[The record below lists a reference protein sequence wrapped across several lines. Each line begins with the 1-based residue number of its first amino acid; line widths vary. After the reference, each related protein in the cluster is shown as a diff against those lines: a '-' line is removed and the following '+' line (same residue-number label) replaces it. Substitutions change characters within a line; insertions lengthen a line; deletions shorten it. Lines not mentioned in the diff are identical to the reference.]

1 MLYEKKGDMHAIT
14 SQGLQTNDKAHLH
27 PEIIVYTS
35 CSLKVSPGASE
46 NIICYNILVLLSHF
60 SFFGQIFLLSV
71 AANTAL
77 FSCRLK
83 LHVATRIE
91 A

>member
-14 SQGLQTNDKAHLH
+14 SQGLQKNDKAHLH

-35 CSLKVSPGASE
+35 CSLKVLPGASD
-46 NIICYNILVLLSHF
+46 NIIFYNILVLLSHF
-60 SFFGQIFLLSV
+60 FVQIFLLSV

>member
-14 SQGLQTNDKAHLH
+14 SQGLQKNDKAHLH

-35 CSLKVSPGASE
+35 CSLKVLPGASD
-46 NIICYNILVLLSHF
+46 NIIFYNTLVLLSHF
-60 SFFGQIFLLSV
+60 FVQIFLLSV

>member
-1 MLYEKKGDMHAIT
+1 MHAIT
-14 SQGLQTNDKAHLH
+14 SQGLQKNDKAHLH

-35 CSLKVSPGASE
+35 CSLKVLPGASD
-46 NIICYNILVLLSHF
+46 NIIFYNILVLLSHF
-60 SFFGQIFLLSV
+60 FVQIFLLSV
-71 AANTAL
+71 TANTAL

>member
-1 MLYEKKGDMHAIT
+1 MHAIT
-14 SQGLQTNDKAHLH
+14 SQGLQKNDKAHLH

-35 CSLKVSPGASE
+35 CSLKVLPGASD
-46 NIICYNILVLLSHF
+46 NINFYNILVLLSHF
-60 SFFGQIFLLSV
+60 FVQIFLLSV

>member
-14 SQGLQTNDKAHLH
+14 SQGLQKKDKAHLH

-35 CSLKVSPGASE
+35 CSLKVLPGASD
-46 NIICYNILVLLSHF
+46 NIIFYNILVLLSHF
-60 SFFGQIFLLSV
+60 FVQIFLLSV

>member
-1 MLYEKKGDMHAIT
+1 MHAIT
-14 SQGLQTNDKAHLH
+14 SQGLQKNDKAHLH
-27 PEIIVYTS
+27 PEIVVYTS
-35 CSLKVSPGASE
+35 CSLKVLPGASD
-46 NIICYNILVLLSHF
+46 NIIFYNILVLLSHF
-60 SFFGQIFLLSV
+60 FVQIFLLSV

>member
-14 SQGLQTNDKAHLH
+14 SQGLQKNDKAHLH

-35 CSLKVSPGASE
+35 CSLKVLPGASD
-46 NIICYNILVLLSHF
+46 NINFYNILVLLSHF
-60 SFFGQIFLLSV
+60 FVQIFLLSV

>member
-1 MLYEKKGDMHAIT
+1 MHAIT
-14 SQGLQTNDKAHLH
+14 SQGLQKNDKAHLH
-27 PEIIVYTS
+27 PEIIVCTS
-35 CSLKVSPGASE
+35 CSLKVLPGASD
-46 NIICYNILVLLSHF
+46 NIIFYNILVLLSHF
-60 SFFGQIFLLSV
+60 FVQIFLLSV

>member
-14 SQGLQTNDKAHLH
+14 SQGLQKNDKAHLH

-35 CSLKVSPGASE
+35 CSLKVLPGASD
-46 NIICYNILVLLSHF
+46 NIIFYNILVLLSHF
-60 SFFGQIFLLSV
+60 FVQIFLLSV

-83 LHVATRIE
+83 IHVATRIE

>member
-1 MLYEKKGDMHAIT
+1 MHAIT
-14 SQGLQTNDKAHLH
+14 SQGLQKKDKAHLH

-35 CSLKVSPGASE
+35 CSLKVLPGASD
-46 NIICYNILVLLSHF
+46 NIIFYNILVLLSHF
-60 SFFGQIFLLSV
+60 FVQIFLLSV

>member
-1 MLYEKKGDMHAIT
+1 MHAIT
-14 SQGLQTNDKAHLH
+14 SQGLQKNDKAHLH
-27 PEIIVYTS
+27 PEIVVYTS
-35 CSLKVSPGASE
+35 CSLKVLPGASD
-46 NIICYNILVLLSHF
+46 NIIFYNILVLLSHF
-60 SFFGQIFLLSV
+60 LVQIFLLSV

-77 FSCRLK
+77 FSCRLN

>member
-1 MLYEKKGDMHAIT
+1 MHAIT
-14 SQGLQTNDKAHLH
+14 SQGLQKNDKAHLH
-27 PEIIVYTS
+27 PEITVYTS
-35 CSLKVSPGASE
+35 CSLKVLPGASD
-46 NIICYNILVLLSHF
+46 NIIFYNILVLLSHF
-60 SFFGQIFLLSV
+60 FVQIFLLSV

>member
-1 MLYEKKGDMHAIT
+1 MHAIT
-14 SQGLQTNDKAHLH
+14 SQGLQKKDKAHLH

-35 CSLKVSPGASE
+35 CSLKVLPGASD
-46 NIICYNILVLLSHF
+46 NIIFYNILVLLSHF
-60 SFFGQIFLLSV
+60 FVQIFLLSV
-71 AANTAL
+71 GANTAL

-83 LHVATRIE
+83 LDVATRIE

>member
-14 SQGLQTNDKAHLH
+14 SQGLQKNDKAHLH

-35 CSLKVSPGASE
+35 CLLKVLPGASD
-46 NIICYNILVLLSHF
+46 NIIFYNILVLLSHF
-60 SFFGQIFLLSV
+60 FVQIFLLSV

>member
-1 MLYEKKGDMHAIT
+1 MHAIT
-14 SQGLQTNDKAHLH
+14 SQGLQKNDKAHLH

-35 CSLKVSPGASE
+35 CSLKVLTGASD
-46 NIICYNILVLLSHF
+46 NIIFYNILVLLSHF
-60 SFFGQIFLLSV
+60 FVQIFLLSV

>member
-14 SQGLQTNDKAHLH
+14 SQGLQKKDKAHLH

-35 CSLKVSPGASE
+35 CSLKVLPGASD
-46 NIICYNILVLLSHF
+46 NIIFYNILVLLSHF
-60 SFFGQIFLLSV
+60 FVQIFLLSV

-77 FSCRLK
+77 FSCRLN

>member
-1 MLYEKKGDMHAIT
+1 MLYEKKGDMHTIT
-14 SQGLQTNDKAHLH
+14 SQGLQKNDKAHLH

-35 CSLKVSPGASE
+35 CSLKVLPGASD
-46 NIICYNILVLLSHF
+46 NIIFYNILVLLSHF
-60 SFFGQIFLLSV
+60 IVQIFLLSV

>member
-1 MLYEKKGDMHAIT
+1 MHAIT
-14 SQGLQTNDKAHLH
+14 SQGLQKNDKAHLH

-35 CSLKVSPGASE
+35 FSLKVLPGASD
-46 NIICYNILVLLSHF
+46 NIIFYNILVLLSHF
-60 SFFGQIFLLSV
+60 FVQIFLLSV

>member
-1 MLYEKKGDMHAIT
+1 MHAIT
-14 SQGLQTNDKAHLH
+14 SQGLQKNDKAHLH

-60 SFFGQIFLLSV
+60 SFFVQIFLLSV
-71 AANTAL
+71 AANTAAL
-77 FSCRLK
+77 FSCGLK

>member
-1 MLYEKKGDMHAIT
+1 MHTIT
-14 SQGLQTNDKAHLH
+14 SQGLQKNDKAHLH

-35 CSLKVSPGASE
+35 CSLKVLPGASD
-46 NIICYNILVLLSHF
+46 NIIFYNILVLLSHF
-60 SFFGQIFLLSV
+60 FVQIFLLSV

>member
-1 MLYEKKGDMHAIT
+1 MKKKGDMHAIT
-14 SQGLQTNDKAHLH
+14 SQGLQKNDKAHLH

-35 CSLKVSPGASE
+35 CSLKVLPGASD
-46 NIICYNILVLLSHF
+46 NIIFYNILVLLSHF
-60 SFFGQIFLLSV
+60 FVQIFLLSV

>member
-1 MLYEKKGDMHAIT
+1 MHAIT
-14 SQGLQTNDKAHLH
+14 SQGLQKKDKAHLH

-35 CSLKVSPGASE
+35 CSLKVLPGASD
-46 NIICYNILVLLSHF
+46 NIIFYNILVLLSHF
-60 SFFGQIFLLSV
+60 FVQIFLLSV

-83 LHVATRIE
+83 LDVATRIE

>member
-1 MLYEKKGDMHAIT
+1 MHAIT
-14 SQGLQTNDKAHLH
+14 SQGLQKNDKAHLH

-35 CSLKVSPGASE
+35 CSLKVLPGASD
-46 NIICYNILVLLSHF
+46 NIIFCNILVLLSHF
-60 SFFGQIFLLSV
+60 FVQIFLLSV

>member
-1 MLYEKKGDMHAIT
+1 MHAIT
-14 SQGLQTNDKAHLH
+14 SQGLQKNDKAHLH
-27 PEIIVYTS
+27 PEIVVYTS
-35 CSLKVSPGASE
+35 CSLKVLPGASD
-46 NIICYNILVLLSHF
+46 NIIFYNILVLLSHF
-60 SFFGQIFLLSV
+60 LVQIFLLSV

>member
-1 MLYEKKGDMHAIT
+1 MHAIT
-14 SQGLQTNDKAHLH
+14 SQGLQKNDKAHLH

-35 CSLKVSPGASE
+35 CSLKVLPGASD
-46 NIICYNILVLLSHF
+46 NIIFYNILVLLSHF
-60 SFFGQIFLLSV
+60 FVQIFLLSV